1 MSELQKFLN
10 KFRNN
15 KKLFD
20 ELYRTELEKEKHI
33 QELFPAYSI
42 DDKQEL
48 LDIVTKKMEEKIT
61 KELEEA
67 FMKDMG

>member
-48 LDIVTKKMEEKIT
+48 LDIVIKKMEEKIT

>member
-20 ELYRTELEKEKHI
+20 ELYKAELEKEKHI

-48 LDIVTKKMEEKIT
+48 LDMVAKKMDEKIS